1 MVSSDKCGR
10 RCNTVEYSWSKV
22 CVPNQTEDVNL
33 NVFNMITENNES
45 KTLIKHILCDCRC
58 KFDSRNGI

>member
-33 NVFNMITENNES
+33 NVFNMMKIMNQ
-45 KTLIKHILCDCRC
+45 KR
-58 KFDSRNGI
+58 